1 MSKNGGRADRHLGG
15 PETKPVSPRCLAVT
29 KKDPTMKRGCLLW
42 VLGVPLPVVLI
53 LYFLFFR

>member
-1 MSKNGGRADRHLGG
+1 
-15 PETKPVSPRCLAVT
+15 
-29 KKDPTMKRGCLLW
+29 MKRGCLLW

>member
-1 MSKNGGRADRHLGG
+1 LV
-15 PETKPVSPRCLAVT
+15 ET
-29 KKDPTMKRGCLLW
+29 KKDVAMKRGCLLW

>member
-1 MSKNGGRADRHLGG
+1 M
-15 PETKPVSPRCLAVT
+15 
-29 KKDPTMKRGCLLW
+29 KKDQAMKRGCLLW